1 MPENAWNS
9 LEVVKLLVAM
19 LTPLSVVCL
28 GWYLTQYLT
37 QVEKQI
43 GHAFWANQKLIERRL
58 ELYDDLAPVL
68 NRLLCFFTWVG
79 YWKDI
84 SPKDVLDARSHLDKT
99 VHIYLN
105 LLGDEFY
112 TEYRTFMDM
121 LFTLSPG
128 AGAGFDVKLRSH
140 IRGPYGDR
148 TLDSNYE
155 WDNRW
160 DALFLADGE
169 VVSRDNVK
177 AQYLR
182 LMNVFTQSIGLAP
195 IRRS

>member
-9 LEVVKLLVAM
+9 LEIMKLLVGL
-19 LTPLSVVCL
+19 LTPLTLAGL
-28 GWYLTQYLT
+28 GWYLTRHLS
-37 QVEKQI
+37 QVEKQM

-68 NRLLCFFTWVG
+68 NRLLCFYTWVG

-84 SPKDVLDARSHLDKT
+84 SPKDVLEARSHLDKT
-99 VHIYLN
+99 VHIYLH
-105 LLGDEFY
+105 LLGDEFFA
-112 TEYRTFMDM
+112 EYRKFLDM
-121 LFTLSPG
+121 LFVPSPG
-128 AGAGFDVKLRSH
+128 AGPDAKLRSN

-160 DALFLADGE
+160 DALFLTDGE
-169 VVSRDNVK
+169 VVPREAVK

-182 LMNVFTQSIGLAP
+182 LMNVFTETIGLAP
-195 IRRS
+195 IRRG